1 MSDRA
6 VTGPGDTEGGEM
18 DTSFG
23 TIITAMVTPFD
34 RELAVD
40 HGRLAELAAWLVDHG
55 SDGLV
60 VAGTTGESPTLT
72 DDEKLAMFRTVMEA
86 VGDRASVIA
95 GTGTYDTRH
104 TIALTKK
111 AADCGVDAALVVT
124 PYYNKPPERGLIE
137 HFKAVAAASPLPVI
151 IYNIP
156 GRSGV
161 NLSAEALA
169 VLGEVERIVAVKQA
183 NPDRDDLARLVERS
197 DIGIY
202 AGNDDMLLDVLRLG
216 GLGGI
221 CVASHV
227 VGPRM
232 AEMAAR
238 VREGRLAEAEAI
250 DAELQPLYKALF
262 VTTNPIPIKAAVGLL
277 GIDVGGL
284 RLPLVPATDEER
296 AVVRSQLER
305 LELL

>member
-1 MSDRA
+1 MH
-6 VTGPGDTEGGEM
+6 TG
-18 DTSFG
+18 FG

-34 RELAVD
+34 GELAVD
-40 HGRLAELAAWLVDHG
+40 HERLAELAAWLVDHG

-72 DDEKLAMFRTVMEA
+72 DAEKLAMFRTVIAA
-86 VGDRASVIA
+86 VGERVPVIA

-104 TIALTKK
+104 TIALTQ
-111 AADCGVDAALVVT
+111 AAAECGADAALVVT

-137 HFKAVAAASPLPVI
+137 HFRTVAAASPLPII

-161 NLSAEALA
+161 NLTAAALA
-169 VLGEVERIVAVKQA
+169 VLGDVENIVAVKQA
-183 NPDRDDLARLVERS
+183 NPDRDDLARLRELS
-197 DIGIY
+197 DVGIY
-202 AGNDDMLLDVLRLG
+202 AGNDDMLLDVLRGG

-227 VGPRM
+227 AGPQM
-232 AEMAAR
+232 AEMAAC
-238 VREGRLAEAEAI
+238 VRAGRLDEAEAI
-250 DAELQPLYKALF
+250 DAELQPLYRALF
-262 VTTNPIPIKAAVGLL
+262 VTTNPIPIKAAVNLL

-296 AVVRSQLER
+296 AVVRAQLER